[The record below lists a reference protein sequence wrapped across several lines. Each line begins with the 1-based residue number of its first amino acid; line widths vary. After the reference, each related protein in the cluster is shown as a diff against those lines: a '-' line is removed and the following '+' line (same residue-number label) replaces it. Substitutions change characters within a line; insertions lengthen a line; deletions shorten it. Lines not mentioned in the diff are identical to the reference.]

1 MLFKYCHLKSYSVL
15 SLCLFLSVCFHAV
28 KGISL
33 EPTYNSGIMATF
45 VVSGCLIWA
54 IYFELPIC
62 LWNKFDKKVQ
72 CEAVLSVVS
81 LISKLV
87 WTYSI
92 VIYFFFQNY
101 WIFFPGFLEKQY
113 CLIIIRFK
121 MCQNEIQIIASPA
134 FLREVAH

>member
-1 MLFKYCHLKSYSVL
+1 
-15 SLCLFLSVCFHAV
+15 
-28 KGISL
+28 
-33 EPTYNSGIMATF
+33 MATF
-45 VVSGCLIWA
+45 VVSGCLIWV

-92 VIYFFFQNY
+92 IISFFQNY

-134 FLREVAH
+134 FLREVAHWEEVLEYLALLLLHQTYQCCRLEVKHSKMR